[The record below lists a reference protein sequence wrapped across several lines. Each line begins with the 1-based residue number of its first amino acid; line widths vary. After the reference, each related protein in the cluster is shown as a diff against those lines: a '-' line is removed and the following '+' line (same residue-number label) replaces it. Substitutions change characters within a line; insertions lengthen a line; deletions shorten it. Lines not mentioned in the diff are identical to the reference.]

1 MLARGWQVY
10 RYQEIIV
17 NPEINT
23 FSPNTRI
30 NKSILRYSSKVGI
43 KGTRRGGVR
52 DGVYKFILIPLF
64 TIDKKLNLNF

>member
-1 MLARGWQVY
+1 MLDRGWQVY

-43 KGTRRGGVR
+43 NGTRKGGGVR

-64 TIDKKLNLNF
+64 TIDKN